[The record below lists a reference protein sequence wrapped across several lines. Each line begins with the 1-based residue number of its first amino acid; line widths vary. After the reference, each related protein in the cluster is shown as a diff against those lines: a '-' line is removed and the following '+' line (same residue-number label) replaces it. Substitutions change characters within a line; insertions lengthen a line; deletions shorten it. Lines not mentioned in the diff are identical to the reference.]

1 MTTGTLTPELQAF
14 ADTVVE
20 RKLKNGLT
28 VLMIPREGVA
38 TVHFAM
44 AFGVGAVDEPDGR
57 TGIAHLYEHMAFKGT
72 EVVGTKGW
80 RKERPLLR
88 KLDAL
93 DAAMM
98 AERARGL
105 AADTGRIDRL
115 KRSFDK
121 IEARAE
127 KLVEPNEFDR
137 VYARSGGQWLN
148 AFTSQDMTC
157 YIIALPS
164 NRVRLWTAMEGARVR
179 CPVLRQFYRE
189 RNVVI
194 EELRIGRDN
203 PHWRLYEE
211 LEVLAFTAHPYRV
224 PVVGWLSDLQR
235 MTRADLEGFFRSRYR
250 PDRAVIAAVGAIGKD
265 TFRLIERE
273 FSGWKVP
280 GEPPRPV
287 VTVEPEQNGERRAA
301 VHMQANPALAIGWP
315 IPTWGHA
322 DKAALDALSSILGNG
337 QSSRLHT
344 GLVKKRRVAVSAAA
358 FTEFPGERYPNLLT
372 AMAWPLAPHT
382 PAECEAAVYE
392 EIEAVIRDGVTPR
405 EVAKVANLLEAQ
417 RFQQLQDNTFMAAEL
432 AGAQATLG
440 DWRTRLRWVGDL
452 RKLTPDDVLRVA
464 RAYLMPRRR
473 SVVTLLPTESPGQPG
488 LGVPASAGTPG
499 PGPVL
504 PEHPDA

>member
-1 MTTGTLTPELQAF
+1 MTTTALTAELQSF

-28 VLMIPREGVA
+28 VLLIPREGVA
-38 TVHFAM
+38 TVHFAF

-72 EVVGTKGW
+72 EAVGTKSW

-88 KLDAL
+88 KLDEM
-93 DAAMM
+93 DGAMM
-98 AERARGL
+98 AERARGP
-105 AADTGRIDRL
+105 AADAGRLERL
-115 KRSFDK
+115 KKRFDRV
-121 IEARAE
+121 EAQAE
-127 KLVEPNEFDR
+127 KLVEPNEFDA
-137 VYARSGGQWLN
+137 VYARHGGQWLN

-179 CPVLRQFYRE
+179 MPILRQFYRE

-194 EELRIGRDN
+194 EELRIGRDS
-203 PHWRLYEE
+203 PQWRLYEE
-211 LEVLAFTAHPYRV
+211 LGVLAFTAHPYRI

-235 MTRADLEGFFRSRYR
+235 MTRTDLEGFFRSRYR

-265 TFRLIERE
+265 TFKLIERE

-280 GEPPRPV
+280 GEPARPV
-287 VTVEPEQNGERRAA
+287 VTVEPEQNGERRA
-301 VHMQANPALAIGWP
+301 VIHMQANPALAVAWP
-315 IPTWGHA
+315 IPTWGHP
-322 DKAALDALSSILGNG
+322 DKAALDALSSVLGNG
-337 QSSRLHT
+337 LSSRLHA

-372 AMAWPLAPHT
+372 IMAWPRAPHT
-382 PAECEAAVYE
+382 PAECEAAAYE
-392 EIEAVIRDGVTPR
+392 EIETVTRDGVSPR
-405 EVAKVANLLEAQ
+405 EVTKVANLLEAQ

-464 RAYLMPRRR
+464 REYLVPRRR
-473 SVVTLLPTESPGQPG
+473 SVITLLPTGSPASTPA
-488 LGVPASAGTPG
+488 VPAASIDPL
-499 PGPVL
+499 L